1 MGKGKGFSIKQF
13 LRALQ
18 RLNLTLKPQWWYSEG
33 HQGCIYVLASEY
45 PPKHTGWI
53 PHCYQKSLNP
63 ACSQWMWLQPW
74 SVVTFGFWITPD
86 TGDAIFSKL
95 TQIILPECH
104 KVPEC
109 SYLSSPRN
117 WNCNLFIHFRHM
129 RARVSVLTPR
139 AVQWEGGRTGRGRK
153 DLGTPWLCIA
163 HHEKIQFTALSE
175 CLSHK
180 VWCQETAIKALPCT
194 AAPWRG
200 QKFCYQLAHTLKCW
214 KLLFQPY
221 QQTEPWP
228 VADD

>member
-33 HQGCIYVLASEY
+33 HQGCIYVLASSEY

-95 TQIILPECH
+95 TQIILPECP

-117 WNCNLFIHFRHM
+117 WNCNLFIHFRH
-129 RARVSVLTPR
+129 
-139 AVQWEGGRTGRGRK
+139 EGT
-153 DLGTPWLCIA
+153 C
-163 HHEKIQFTALSE
+163 E
-175 CLSHK
+175 C
-180 VWCQETAIKALPCT
+180 
-194 AAPWRG
+194 
-200 QKFCYQLAHTLKCW
+200 AHTKGCAMRGWQDRQGEEGFRNTLTVHCSSW
-214 KLLFQPY
+214 EDSIHSIIWML
-221 QQTEPWP
+221 ES
-228 VADD
+228 